1 MIDLTQVPEHPHR
14 AATYAAFKLLHNRR
28 IRYYDTY
35 KPAKTQGK
43 TAGAR
48 LVVEVDATTGT
59 ILRTWYE
66 SYDDQD
72 RVIRIHPKRPIDLGH
87 LEINPDTG
95 KEVNRW

>member
-1 MIDLTQVPEHPHR
+1 VIDLAQVPDHPRR
-14 AATYAAFKLLHNRR
+14 AATYASFKLLQNCRV
-28 IRYYDTY
+28 RYYDTY

-48 LVVEVDATTGT
+48 LVVEVDAITGNT
-59 ILRTWYE
+59 LRTWYE
-66 SYDDQD
+66 SYDNQG

-87 LEINPDTG
+87 LEIDPTTG